1 MNRFALL
8 VVAAFV
14 FVWSVPS
21 SVYGWGSA
29 THAYIAHQFVDGQG
43 SADMQAIYGSVLADA
58 FNTMVSDPYQDPLWT
73 LTHYDFQ
80 KLVDQAESQSDKAI
94 AYGFASHN
102 ESWGAD
108 ETAHITSVGLPESGY
123 VIRKGEALGAI
134 LRPSVRLFLLAN
146 GASDPD
152 AVLDSVLPGVTHTAI
167 ETAVDLLIS
176 QNEDPDIGQR
186 LVLAAQTRGWS
197 APILLCKAY
206 AADIAATAGI
216 TESVASPL
224 IVAAESE
231 FRVQMEVYGAA
242 FCQEDPVEALAEQGA
257 ELSKQLLAGAQGF
270 VVDVPVDL
278 MKQILTAAVD
288 VVKDDYATEV
298 AATVTQVQQE
308 LESHAVTEPGL

>member
-1 MNRFALL
+1 MNRFARL

-29 THAYIAHQFVDGQG
+29 THAYIAHQLVGQG
-43 SADMQAIYGSVLADA
+43 PADMQAIYGSVLADV
-58 FNTMVSDPYQDPLWT
+58 FNTMVSDPYRDPLWT

-80 KLVDQAESQSDKAI
+80 KLVDQAESQSDQAL

-108 ETAHITSVGLPESGY
+108 ETAHITSVGLPENGY
-123 VIRKGEALGAI
+123 VIRKGEELGAI
-134 LRPSVRLFLLAN
+134 LKPSVRLFLLTN
-146 GASDPD
+146 GVSDPD
-152 AVLDSVLPGVTHTAI
+152 AVLDSVLPTVTHTAI
-167 ETAVDLLIS
+167 ETAVDLLLS
-176 QNEDPDIGQR
+176 QNEDPDLGQR

-206 AADIAATAGI
+206 VGDVAATAGI

-242 FCQEDPVEALAEQGA
+242 FCQDDPAQALAEQGA
-257 ELSKQLLAGAQGF
+257 ELCRQLLAGAQGM

-278 MKQILTAAVD
+278 MKQIVAAAVD
-288 VVKDDYATEV
+288 TVKDDYATEV
-298 AATVTQVQQE
+298 ADTITQVQQE
-308 LESHAVTEPGL
+308 LGSHAVASP